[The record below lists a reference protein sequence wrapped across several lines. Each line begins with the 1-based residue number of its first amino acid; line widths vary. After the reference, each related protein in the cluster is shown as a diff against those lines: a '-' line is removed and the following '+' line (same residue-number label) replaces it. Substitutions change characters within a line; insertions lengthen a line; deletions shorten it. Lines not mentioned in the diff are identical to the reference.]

1 MRRVDSGRIAALL
14 LALTCSCAPAP
25 AATRPV
31 AGTVPGLRLAQQ
43 DQGEDNPD
51 AAGDASA
58 AVLRLG
64 RLEEQVRALTGQ
76 IEQLQFQ
83 NRKLEE
89 NLRKMQADTDFR
101 FQDLQRGA
109 PAPVRPAVPLGTKRG
124 DAAAPDA
131 TPQTQTAAGPATT
144 PVPAPKGGDA
154 FDPDANPDA
163 PGAPKPLGTTPASAP
178 LAQRPARGAAIEDSH
193 APLDLMRPRA
203 GAEAPAPA
211 DIAVLAPTVI
221 PAPSGAPRDTGG
233 VASLV
238 PGGTREE
245 YDADVGLY
253 KQGQYEGAANGFAA
267 FADKYPKDRLV
278 PDAVYLA
285 GESFARLG
293 RHREAAEQFLKIST
307 DYAKSP
313 RAPDALLRLG
323 MSLNAL
329 GAREQACATY
339 QEVTKRY
346 PGATVDVR
354 SGVDRELKRAR
365 CTGNG

>member
-1 MRRVDSGRIAALL
+1 MRSVDTGRAAVLL
-14 LALTCSCAPAP
+14 VALTCFCVP
-25 AATRPV
+25 AATRV
-31 AGTVPGLRLAQQ
+31 AAATQAPARFAQQ
-43 DQGEDNPD
+43 DPADETTD
-51 AAGDASA
+51 APGDSAA

-83 NRKLEE
+83 NRKLED
-89 NLRKMQADTDFR
+89 NMRKMQADTDFR
-101 FQDLQRGA
+101 FQDLQRGGTA
-109 PAPVRPAVPLGTKRG
+109 PAPVRPAVPPGTKRG
-124 DAAAPDA
+124 DATAPDA
-131 TPQTQTAAGPATT
+131 TPQTQTASALATT
-144 PVPAPKGGDA
+144 PVAVPRSGDA

-178 LAQRPARGAAIEDSH
+178 LVQRPARGAALEDSH
-193 APLDLMRPRA
+193 APLDLMHPRA
-203 GAEAPAPA
+203 SAEPTAAA
-211 DIAVLAPTVI
+211 ETAALAPTVI
-221 PAPSGAPRDTGG
+221 PAPGGSPRDPGA

-285 GESFARLG
+285 GESFAKLG

-307 DYAKSP
+307 DFGKSP
-313 RAPDALLRLG
+313 RAADALLRLG

-346 PGATVDVR
+346 PTATADVR

>member
-1 MRRVDSGRIAALL
+1 MRSVVIGRAAALL
-14 LALTCSCAPAP
+14 VALTCSGGP
-25 AATRPV
+25 AAAAHLPAETAPQ
-31 AGTVPGLRLAQQ
+31 LRVAQQ
-43 DQGEDNPD
+43 DPGDGTED
-51 AAGDASA
+51 ATGDASA
-58 AVLRLG
+58 NVLRLS

-101 FQDLQRGA
+101 FQDLQRGGA
-109 PAPVRPAVPLGTKRG
+109 PAAVRPAVPLGTKRS
-124 DAAAPDA
+124 DAAVPDA
-131 TPQTQTAAGPATT
+131 TPQTQTATSQATT
-144 PVPAPKGGDA
+144 PVPAPKNSDA
-154 FDPDANPDA
+154 FDPDANPSA
-163 PGAPKPLGTTPASAP
+163 PGAPRPLGTTPASTP
-178 LAQRPARGAAIEDSH
+178 LAPRVTRGTPLDETH
-193 APLDLMRPRA
+193 APLDLMHPRS
-203 GAEAPAPA
+203 GADAPA
-211 DIAVLAPTVI
+211 DETTLSPTVI
-221 PAPSGAPRDTGG
+221 PAPGGAPRDTGG
-233 VASLV
+233 VASLT

-245 YDADVGLY
+245 YDSNVGLY
-253 KQGQYEGAANGFAA
+253 KQGQFESAANGFAA

-293 RHREAAEQFLKIST
+293 RHREAAEQFLKVST
-307 DYAKSP
+307 DYGKSP

-346 PGATVDVR
+346 PAATVDVR

>member
-1 MRRVDSGRIAALL
+1 MGSVETCRAAALL
-14 LALTCSCAPAP
+14 MAMTLLCG
-25 AATRPV
+25 AAAASPRM
-31 AGTVPGLRLAQQ
+31 PGGQPPLLLAQQ
-43 DQGEDNPD
+43 DPGEDNGD
-51 AAGDASA
+51 AAA

-64 RLEEQVRALTGQ
+64 RLEEQVRAMTGQ

-83 NRKLEE
+83 NRKLED
-89 NLRKMQADTDFR
+89 NLRKLQQDTDFR
-101 FQDLQRGA
+101 FQDLQRGGAA
-109 PAPVRPAVPLGTKRG
+109 PAPVRPALPLGTKRG
-124 DAAAPDA
+124 DAAEPDA
-131 TPQTQTAAGPATT
+131 TPPALAAAPETATPAA
-144 PVPAPKGGDA
+144 APPRRTGDA

-163 PGAPKPLGTTPASAP
+163 PGAPKPLGTTAPSPP
-178 LAQRPARGAAIEDSH
+178 LAPRLARPATPDDH
-193 APLDLMRPRA
+193 APLNLMRPRA
-203 GAEAPAPA
+203 GAEAPAGPETA
-211 DIAVLAPTVI
+211 ALAPTVI
-221 PAPSGAPRDTGG
+221 PAPGAAPRDPGG

-253 KQGQYEGAANGFAA
+253 KQGQFEGAANGFAA

-285 GESFARLG
+285 GESFAKLG

-307 DYAKSP
+307 DYGKSP

-346 PGATVDVR
+346 PTATVDVR
-354 SGVDRELKRAR
+354 AGVDRELKRAR

>member
-1 MRRVDSGRIAALL
+1 MRSVVTRRVAALL
-14 LALTCSCAPAP
+14 VGLTCCGGP
-25 AATRPV
+25 AAAAPLPAETAPQ
-31 AGTVPGLRLAQQ
+31 LRVAQQ
-43 DQGEDNPD
+43 DPGEGTED
-51 AAGDASA
+51 ATGDASA
-58 AVLRLG
+58 NVLRLS

-101 FQDLQRGA
+101 FQDLQRGGGA

-124 DAAAPDA
+124 DAAMPDA
-131 TPQTQTAAGPATT
+131 TPQTQTATASATT
-144 PVPAPKGGDA
+144 LVPAPKTSDA
-154 FDPDANPDA
+154 FDPDANPSA
-163 PGAPKPLGTTPASAP
+163 PGAPRPLGTTPASPP
-178 LAQRPARGAAIEDSH
+178 LAPRVARGTPLDETH
-193 APLDLMRPRA
+193 APLDLMHPRSSA
-203 GAEAPAPA
+203 DAPA
-211 DIAVLAPTVI
+211 DETTLAPTVI
-221 PAPSGAPRDTGG
+221 PAPGGAPRDTG
-233 VASLV
+233 VASLT

-245 YDADVGLY
+245 YDADIGLY
-253 KQGQYEGAANGFAA
+253 KQGQFESAANGFAA

-293 RHREAAEQFLKIST
+293 RHREAAEQFLKLST
-307 DYAKSP
+307 DYGKSP

-346 PGATVDVR
+346 PAATIDVR

-365 CTGNG
+365 CTVNG